1 MTLEIF
7 KKMADKTKTTSE
19 LCSQAQCKE
28 KSELQT
34 ASMPS
39 APSNENPMTVE
50 ASGMRGMTGKVVNQL
65 NKWEDSIETAAPD
78 FVGDAL
84 NELGLDGKP
93 VLVLGIIGITL
104 YAIYKFS

>member
-1 MTLEIF
+1 
-7 KKMADKTKTTSE
+7 MADKTKTTSE
-19 LCSQAQCKE
+19 LCSQANCKT

-34 ASMPS
+34 VGMQTS

-50 ASGMRGMTGKVVNQL
+50 ASGMRGMTGKVMNTL
-65 NKWEDSIETAAPD
+65 NKWEDSIENSAPD
-78 FVGDAL
+78 FVGDTL

-93 VLVLGIIGITL
+93 VLVVGLIGLTL